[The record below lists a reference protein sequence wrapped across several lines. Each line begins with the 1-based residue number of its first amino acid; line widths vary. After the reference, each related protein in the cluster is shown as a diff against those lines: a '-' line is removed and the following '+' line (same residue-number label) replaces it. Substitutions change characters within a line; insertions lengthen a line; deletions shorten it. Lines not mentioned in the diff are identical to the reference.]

1 MWIKRL
7 LLSAGL
13 LLGALAVAH
22 AVNINGVNET
32 SRNQVVNVGYLR
44 MSVTDSITAFAGGG
58 QTSAILLNSSFNR
71 VSTVASG
78 NDSVKLP
85 LCRDSAPGVAVG
97 GGQPAKTTGM
107 IMYVVNAAASNSMNV
122 FPSSGGSINAL
133 SADSAYAVAANKT
146 VGFLCSGTIWYSLL
160 GS

>member
-1 MWIKRL
+1 MLKRI
-7 LLSAGL
+7 LLSLAL
-13 LLGALAVAH
+13 LAGALGLAH

-44 MSVTDSITAFAGGG
+44 MSVTDTITAFAGGG
-58 QTSAILLNSSFNR
+58 QTSAVLLTSSFNR
-71 VSTVASG
+71 VSVVASA

-85 LCRDSAPGVAVG
+85 ICTSTGPTTGVGA
-97 GGQPAKTTGM
+97 GQPTKTLGM
-107 IMYVVNAAASNSMNV
+107 VMYVVNAAAANSMNV
-122 FPSSGGSINAL
+122 FPSSGGLINAL

-146 VGFLCSGTIWYSLL
+146 VGFICSGTIWYSIL